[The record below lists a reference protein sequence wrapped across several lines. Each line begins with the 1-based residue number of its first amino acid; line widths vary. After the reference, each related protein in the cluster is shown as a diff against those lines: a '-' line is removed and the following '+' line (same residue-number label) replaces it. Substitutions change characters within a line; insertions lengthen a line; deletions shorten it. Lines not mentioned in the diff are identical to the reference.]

1 MEKEKKIGTTM
12 KERCGD
18 WVTTFEC
25 IGYVNGHNV
34 WQEKKRQY
42 SPQPNYAEALRTIE
56 LDRAYQRTK
65 NLHRKISA
73 V

>member
-34 WQEKKRQY
+34 WREKRRRYDPLPPLSDAIAAIERERSYEYTK
-42 SPQPNYAEALRTIE
+42 SLRRSVI
-56 LDRAYQRTK
+56 
-65 NLHRKISA
+65 
-73 V
+73 